1 MLTLRNASLSCS
13 FDEKTGAL
21 TEVVREGVR
30 IPFDGIGFDL
40 GCNEKNLNGILEYDS
55 LLENRTW
62 NLPRILPTKAG
73 RETPDVSAAEQGEG
87 RAAFTY
93 AAGPLAVT
101 FTYTLMEGALKLA
114 ATIQNTGGDA
124 AYLNTFSFLSRL
136 NAVENVAF
144 DFPCNTPLN
153 VQQAASLTPL

>member
-101 FTYTLMEGALKLA
+101 FTYTLMEGALKHR
-114 ATIQNTGGDA
+114 GGRGVSEHVF
-124 AYLNTFSFLSRL
+124 LPVPPERGGKRRLRFSLQHPAERSAGRF
-136 NAVENVAF
+136 A
-144 DFPCNTPLN
+144 DPL
-153 VQQAASLTPL
+153 